1 MQWVSLLDNYGEE
14 GRAEFQLKWYRFQW
28 KNERFILCS
37 QASNEIQSQMQT
49 LPQIMSWLYPYLL
62 EKIRTFWNWNKF
74 PLVQMLAFFPPTEKW
89 WSYNNIYHTSG
100 NSWTLFNFGDPG
112 ASTGVWWA
120 GNIYLAVAIGGLHLL
135 SFLTQTLLIFWQQR
149 SPLGVQMM
157 GCNAR
162 LLMRFPTTILDTLLF
177 ALHSL

>member
-1 MQWVSLLDNYGEE
+1 
-14 GRAEFQLKWYRFQW
+14 
-28 KNERFILCS
+28 
-37 QASNEIQSQMQT
+37 MQT
-49 LPQIMSWLYPYLL
+49 LPQIMSRLYPYYWKKSEPFEIETNSLSC
-62 EKIRTFWNWNKF
+62 KCW
-74 PLVQMLAFFPPTEKW
+74 PFFSPTEKW

-112 ASTGVWWA
+112 AYTGVWWA

-162 LLMRFPTTILDTLLF
+162 LLMRFPTTILGTLLF
-177 ALHSL
+177 ALHTAYNKQHNCNVAH